1 MADPETEDEIP
12 GFAIE
17 EDLPD
22 PNEELEFGDEEGK
35 EGETPEESGAPKVEK
50 EEASP
55 VSPSPPTKQKPPVPK
70 AEQRIGQLTRKLRE
84 AEAKL
89 QQREL
94 ELQAAA
100 QRVTAT
106 EESSLKAVASTLTKN
121 REALIGKFRQAFEE
135 GKTDE
140 VTETLQELMVVD
152 RQLSEVGAYSARAVT
167 PQPAAPPQPASPVPT
182 PPPVL
187 QDWMDR
193 VNFADLPPEDKQI
206 VGAVAAKLER
216 EGYDFRTKDFYTH
229 LDSRLGGLL
238 SVNTEDEETPA
249 KPAPTS
255 PAPASSPRPTVA
267 GPSRRPVMSGS
278 PPPANKVTV
287 SREAVNR
294 LGRMGIDLS
303 DKAMREAYLKY
314 GKGIG

>member
-35 EGETPEESGAPKVEK
+35 GGEAVEPAGTPEVAAPAEGN
-50 EEASP
+50 AP
-55 VSPSPPTKQKPPVPK
+55 PPSPPTKQKPPVPK

-167 PQPAAPPQPASPVPT
+167 PQPAAPTPPPSSPPA

-255 PAPASSPRPTVA
+255 TVSSPRPTVA